1 MLTAM
6 VHERLLQQK
15 PIYAALK
22 QLYLPHPFPR
32 LTVNIEVDRLGLI
45 QRIIIARLGGV
56 NGDQVEL
63 RVKHHNH
70 NGDMSLVH
78 GTEPFIVENDTQR
91 TLEFIVERIR
101 TTFAPSN

>member
-22 QLYLPHPFPR
+22 RLYLPHPFPR
-32 LTVNIEVDRLGLI
+32 LTVNIEVDRLGQI
-45 QRIIIARLGGV
+45 QRVIIARLGGV
-56 NGDQVEL
+56 DGNQVEL

-70 NGDMSLVH
+70 NGEMTLVH
-78 GTEPFIVENDTQR
+78 GTEPFIIEKDTER

-101 TTFAPSN
+101 TTFSPPN